1 MLILVLL
8 CRRGAGVATVA
19 CHVCGWV
26 YTLARR
32 VKCGTVFDHRRLLAQ
47 PLARAVGKGA
57 VGKNRVVVF
66 LVGVILLEVMIPGI
80 WTSGHPFMVVAAY
93 LGTNDLEL
101 TCVLQ

>member
-1 MLILVLL
+1 M
-8 CRRGAGVATVA
+8 
-19 CHVCGWV
+19 CGWV